1 MRGGAAARGGVTC
14 EKERARAGIGG
25 SAVPADHE
33 LERFRVR
40 GGGGD
45 GVREMA
51 DVVRGL
57 EQLLSETEVLVR
69 ESIGAPG
76 FAGRANER
84 RPTSAA
90 TRVRS
95 ASRRR
100 GRRGLALRRK
110 SASCMVAPRLQL
122 MSSSSSS
129 PRRSQSSSR
138 MVVSACCS
146 QEKLAR
152 RGLSAS
158 VGADAAMGTC
168 RSTHTLHR
176 GPAVARLAS
185 FFRRQRY

>member
-33 LERFRVR
+33 LERFSVR
-40 GGGGD
+40 AGGGD
-45 GVREMA
+45 GVRELMEI

-57 EQLLSETEVLVR
+57 EQLLSDIDVLVR
-69 ESIGAPG
+69 ESIGAPD

-100 GRRGLALRRK
+100 GRRGLALWRK
-110 SASCMVAPRLQL
+110 SASCKVAPRLQL

-129 PRRSQSSSR
+129 PRRSQSSS
-138 MVVSACCS
+138 MTEASAC
-146 QEKLAR
+146 
-152 RGLSAS
+152 
-158 VGADAAMGTC
+158 
-168 RSTHTLHR
+168 
-176 GPAVARLAS
+176 
-185 FFRRQRY
+185 